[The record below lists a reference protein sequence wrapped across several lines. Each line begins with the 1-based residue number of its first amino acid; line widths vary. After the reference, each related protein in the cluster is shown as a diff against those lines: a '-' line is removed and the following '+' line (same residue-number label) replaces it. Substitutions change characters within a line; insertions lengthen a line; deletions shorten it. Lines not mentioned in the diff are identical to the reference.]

1 MRFTAV
7 VVLFLAGLYAH
18 AQTGIVPAA
27 TQLIV
32 NKQYDAAN
40 AYLDSILKK
49 DKKNV
54 DALMMKGNVILNRE
68 LAKQPDIAL
77 YGNAEEDYYSNSA
90 GTIQEN
96 VKVIPPGVAKEVA
109 AIWEKCLKIDKARFD
124 IRKGLC
130 SVYAMALMKEELKQ
144 QLAVM
149 IPVVRTDEEQ
159 AYNLAEYA
167 RKFKE
172 RGRFEDAMDVY
183 VFIAQ
188 QFPNLAGIR
197 CDIASEYFF
206 DGQLNLALQWL
217 DSATTKP
224 NMDETTYLNAAF
236 TYSELAYYDNAQ
248 KLLDEYSVEFGRN
261 MGQFYRGLRLFAEM
275 DKSYADTL
283 SSFVATSDS
292 TSYYNETTLAKNLLL
307 YRDTFTMNNFR
318 RIVES
323 EVPEYYRVLVY
334 QRAVKQFADSCEA
347 YVRYGAFNNL
357 LKNYSAAVQF
367 LEEGEGCVMD
377 SLLTEYQS
385 MNYGFSLYM
394 LGQYDKALPVLQR
407 VVNSNNT
414 YRNQAANYFTA
425 KILLAYKRPEDAKVY
440 LQKITTSEKQSKYK
454 QLTQQLLSKTNK

>member
-1 MRFTAV
+1 MFLLLLAAQACAQNVIVKTATD
-7 VVLFLAGLYAH
+7 F
-18 AQTGIVPAA
+18 IVA
-27 TQLIV
+27 
-32 NKQYDAAN
+32 KQYDAAN

-49 DKKNV
+49 NKKNV
-54 DALMMKGNVILNRE
+54 DARMMRGNVILNRE
-68 LAKQPDIAL
+68 LSRQPDIAL

-90 GTIQEN
+90 GTIQKN
-96 VKVIPPGVAKEVA
+96 VKIVPTDVAKEVA
-109 AIWEKCLKIDKARFD
+109 AIWQQCLKIDDARFD

-149 IPVVRTDEEQ
+149 IPVVRNDDEQ

-183 VFIAQ
+183 AFIAQ
-188 QFPNLAGIR
+188 QFPDLAGIR

-224 NMDETTYLNAAF
+224 NIDETTYLNAAF

-248 KLLDEYSVEFGRN
+248 KLLDEYSVKFGRN

-283 SSFVATSDS
+283 SAFVATSDS

-307 YRDTFTMNNFR
+307 YSDTFTMNNFR

-347 YVRYGAFNNL
+347 YIRYGAFNNL
-357 LKNYSAAVQF
+357 IKNYSAAVQF
-367 LEEGEGCVMD
+367 LEEGENCKMD
-377 SLLTEYQS
+377 SLIADYQS
-385 MNYGFSLYM
+385 INYGFSLYM

-407 VVNSNNT
+407 VVNSSNT

-425 KILLAYKRPEDAKVY
+425 KILLAYKRPDEAKNY

-454 QLTQQLLSKTNK
+454 QLAQQLLSKTNK